1 MAGSIK
7 GIIVEIGGDTSG
19 LQKALSKVN
28 SATSSLSKELRGINS
43 LLKLD
48 PKNTELV
55 TQKQQVLSETIK
67 DTENKLKLLHST
79 YDRAVEAEANG
90 SKISEENWRNIQRE
104 IITTENKLKAL
115 KLEASNWTKVGK
127 SVEEFGE
134 KITKVSTRVENL
146 GNKLTKVLTTSIV
159 TTGVATVKS
168 AMDFETAFTGVEK
181 TVDATDEQLA
191 ELKQGIKDL
200 AKEIPSST
208 TEISAVAE
216 AAGQLGIQTE
226 NILSFSKAM
235 IDLGNSTNLTAD
247 EAASQLAKFAN
258 ITQMS
263 QKDFDKL
270 GSSIVDLGNNFA
282 TTEADIVNMAMRLAG
297 AGHQVGMSEGQILG
311 LATALSSVGIEAE
324 MGGSA
329 ISKAMVKMQNAVEMG
344 GSKLDVVLKK
354 TGKTL
359 RELELMSANDSKG
372 FKELS
377 DSIGMTSTEVKQL
390 ITAGT
395 NLEDFASVSGMTAE
409 QFKKAW
415 KEDASGALSAFIKG
429 LGNAQDK
436 GESAITM
443 LSEMGLTEVRLRDSL
458 LRAANA
464 GDLFNNAIETGTK
477 AWDENTALANE
488 ADKRYKTLES
498 RFKKTLNK
506 TNNFAISLGE
516 KLTPSITKILDKADK
531 FIERLDGMS
540 EEETKNII
548 KTGLMIAALGPLV
561 KIVGKVGTTAG
572 SAIKGIGMFSQAIGV
587 MKTGAS
593 SGVISVDKLA
603 MILGTI
609 SSPAGLAT
617 VGITAL
623 TAAMAAHIIKTQN
636 EIISLG
642 GLKKELDKQQESWNK
657 LKDARNENLNNSLTE
672 INNIEK
678 LSNELKKMTDING
691 QVKDGYEARANYIIN
706 ELNNALGTEYKMN
719 GNIIEQYSELKDG
732 IDSII
737 TKKKAEAY
745 LNAYQEEY
753 QTALKNSNEAMDS
766 YVKLWEK
773 YEEATKK
780 YYSTSGI
787 ARVNASQEMA
797 AIQKELKEQSDMLN
811 EYGQVVD
818 NYENLVSASA
828 SGSADAIEEAMKK
841 MGQSYNKA
849 TEETKTSL
857 TEQIQKYESY
867 KEQIKNIANEALRN
881 NKQYLLDMIADNA
894 NSNQQRLDDTIKSLR
909 EQTSAINELTED
921 QKNAWKELARSDRQ
935 AYTETINKLDE
946 DTKKAIENV
955 TGIWIQDTSV
965 EKAAKE
971 LGQKAETGFGTYV
984 DGRTWGADL
993 SSNIASGMTSKKS
1006 EQRVSNA
1013 SSTVA
1018 GWIKKILGHSVPKAG
1033 PLKDELTY
1041 MPDMIENFSKG
1052 IDNNKAKLVKSIMNM
1067 TKEMQEKF
1075 KLIQL
1080 QNFGDL
1086 QGNLTNQLID
1096 NTKTIFTTPQI
1107 VFNVQE
1113 LDEAK
1118 LNQCFNYINRK
1129 FGSKY

>member
-104 IITTENKLKAL
+104 IINTENKLKAL
-115 KLEASNWTKVGK
+115 KLEASNWTKAGK
-127 SVEEFGE
+127 SIEEYGE

-159 TTGVATVKS
+159 GTGVATVKS

-181 TVDATDEQLA
+181 TVDATDEQLT

-200 AKEIPSST
+200 TKEIPSST

-216 AAGQLGIQTE
+216 AAGQLGIQTD
-226 NILSFSKAM
+226 NVLSFSKAM

-270 GSSIVDLGNNFA
+270 GSSIVDLGNNYA

-297 AGHQVGMSEGQILG
+297 AGHQVGMSQGQILG

-415 KEDASGALSAFIKG
+415 KEDASGALTAFIKG

-477 AWDENTALANE
+477 AWDENTALTNE

-506 TNNFAISLGE
+506 TNNLAINLGE
-516 KLTPSITKILDKADK
+516 KLTPSINKLLDKADK

-540 EEETKNII
+540 EEETKNVV
-548 KTGLMIAALGPLV
+548 KVGLMVAAFGPLV

-572 SAIKGIGMFSQAIGV
+572 SAVKGIGVFSQAIGV
-587 MKTGAS
+587 MRTGAKS
-593 SGVISVDKLA
+593 GIAEVDNLAKGLSILTNPATIAATGITIATGVIIAQIKKAEQEVTNSLENVGNGATNFINGISSATSHLDSFNSTLFASSQEQEDLKKNMDEVQQGITDICKRAADERRGYTQEEITQLDEYFNKLRELKNREIEIQQSVANAISQQAITNAESFQGTLEEYKVQSQEWIKTAKEQKDATIKL
-603 MILGTI
+603 IEEGTI
-609 SSPAGLAT
+609 EEVALLNQRYTTQEERQSEAYQKEYAT
-617 VGITAL
+617 IMEQKQSKID
-623 TAAMAAHIIKTQN
+623 AANEEVAKVSEVYTKGYLERGKQN
-636 EIISLG
+636 ESFYSTISEYNKKIEDENTRHEDMMKIAG
-642 GLKKELDKQQESWNK
+642 ETGIKNAEGLTLRQTEERKRHREK
-657 LKDARNENLNNSLTE
+657 LKDIYKQMYKDMDESQAEQLGVWLAQVSQTELYGGKIDEETQKIVDSVVDSYNTMPNETKKVIKSTMEGMLKGMEDEEPSLFAKATGIANGILSKLRKAFDIHSPSKKTRKIFNFAMKGAE
-672 INNIEK
+672 VGIED
-678 LSNELKKMTDING
+678 E
-691 QVKDGYEARANYIIN
+691 E
-706 ELNNALGTEYKMN
+706 NALYK
-719 GNIIEQYSELKDG
+719 K
-732 IDSII
+732 
-737 TKKKAEAY
+737 
-745 LNAYQEEY
+745 
-753 QTALKNSNEAMDS
+753 
-766 YVKLWEK
+766 
-773 YEEATKK
+773 
-780 YYSTSGI
+780 
-787 ARVNASQEMA
+787 
-797 AIQKELKEQSDMLN
+797 
-811 EYGQVVD
+811 
-818 NYENLVSASA
+818 
-828 SGSADAIEEAMKK
+828 
-841 MGQSYNKA
+841 
-849 TEETKTSL
+849 
-857 TEQIQKYESY
+857 
-867 KEQIKNIANEALRN
+867 IKNISTTVLDKF
-881 NKQYLLDMIADNA
+881 KQLGNDIQMG
-894 NSNQQRLDDTIKSLR
+894 
-909 EQTSAINELTED
+909 AIN
-921 QKNAWKELARSDRQ
+921 Q
-935 AYTETINKLDE
+935 
-946 DTKKAIENV
+946 
-955 TGIWIQDTSV
+955 SV
-965 EKAAKE
+965 
-971 LGQKAETGFGTYV
+971 
-984 DGRTWGADL
+984 
-993 SSNIASGMTSKKS
+993 
-1006 EQRVSNA
+1006 
-1013 SSTVA
+1013 
-1018 GWIKKILGHSVPKAG
+1018 
-1033 PLKDELTY
+1033 
-1041 MPDMIENFSKG
+1041 
-1052 IDNNKAKLVKSIMNM
+1052 
-1067 TKEMQEKF
+1067 
-1075 KLIQL
+1075 
-1080 QNFGDL
+1080 
-1086 QGNLTNQLID
+1086 ID
-1096 NTKTIFTTPQI
+1096 NTKTVFTTPQI

>member
-104 IITTENKLKAL
+104 IINTENKLKAL
-115 KLEASNWTKVGK
+115 KLEASNWTKAGK
-127 SVEEFGE
+127 SIEEYGE

-159 TTGVATVKS
+159 GTGVATVKS

-181 TVDATDEQLA
+181 TVDATDEQLT

-208 TEISAVAE
+208 TKISAVAE
-216 AAGQLGIQTE
+216 AAGQLGIQTD
-226 NILSFSKAM
+226 NVLSFSKAM

-270 GSSIVDLGNNFA
+270 GSSIVDLGNNYA

-297 AGHQVGMSEGQILG
+297 AGHQVGMSQGQILG

-415 KEDASGALSAFIKG
+415 KEDASGALTAFIKG

-477 AWDENTALANE
+477 AWDENTALTNE

-506 TNNFAISLGE
+506 TNNLAINLGE
-516 KLTPSITKILDKADK
+516 KLTPSINKLLDKADK

-540 EEETKNII
+540 EEETKNVV
-548 KTGLMIAALGPLV
+548 KVGLMVAAFGPLV

-572 SAIKGIGMFSQAIGV
+572 SAVKGIGVFSQAIGV
-587 MKTGAS
+587 MRTGAKS
-593 SGVISVDKLA
+593 GIAEVDNLAKGLSILTNPATIAATGITIATGVIIAQIKKAEQEVTNSLENVGNGATNFINGISSATSHLDSFNSTLFASSQEQEDLKKNMDEVQQGITDICKRAADERRGYTQEEITQLDEYFNKLRELKNREIEIQQSVANAISQQAITNAESFQGTLEEYKVQSQEWIKTAKEQKDATIKL
-603 MILGTI
+603 IEEGTI
-609 SSPAGLAT
+609 EEVALLNQRYTTQEERQSEAYQKEYAT
-617 VGITAL
+617 IMEQKQSKID
-623 TAAMAAHIIKTQN
+623 AANEEVAKVSEVYTKGYLERGKQN
-636 EIISLG
+636 ESFYSTISEYNKKIEDENTRHEDMMKIAG
-642 GLKKELDKQQESWNK
+642 ETGIKNAEGLTLRQTEERKRHREK
-657 LKDARNENLNNSLTE
+657 LKDIYKQMYKDMDESQAEQLGVWLAQVSQTELYGGKIDEETQKIVDSVVDSYNTMPNETKKVIKSTMEGMLKGMEDEEPSLFAKATGIANGILSKLRKAFDIHSPSKKTRKIFNFAMKGAE
-672 INNIEK
+672 VGIED
-678 LSNELKKMTDING
+678 E
-691 QVKDGYEARANYIIN
+691 E
-706 ELNNALGTEYKMN
+706 NALYK
-719 GNIIEQYSELKDG
+719 K
-732 IDSII
+732 
-737 TKKKAEAY
+737 
-745 LNAYQEEY
+745 
-753 QTALKNSNEAMDS
+753 
-766 YVKLWEK
+766 
-773 YEEATKK
+773 
-780 YYSTSGI
+780 
-787 ARVNASQEMA
+787 
-797 AIQKELKEQSDMLN
+797 
-811 EYGQVVD
+811 
-818 NYENLVSASA
+818 
-828 SGSADAIEEAMKK
+828 
-841 MGQSYNKA
+841 
-849 TEETKTSL
+849 
-857 TEQIQKYESY
+857 
-867 KEQIKNIANEALRN
+867 IKNISTTVLDKF
-881 NKQYLLDMIADNA
+881 KQLGNDIQMG
-894 NSNQQRLDDTIKSLR
+894 
-909 EQTSAINELTED
+909 AIN
-921 QKNAWKELARSDRQ
+921 Q
-935 AYTETINKLDE
+935 
-946 DTKKAIENV
+946 
-955 TGIWIQDTSV
+955 SV
-965 EKAAKE
+965 
-971 LGQKAETGFGTYV
+971 
-984 DGRTWGADL
+984 
-993 SSNIASGMTSKKS
+993 
-1006 EQRVSNA
+1006 
-1013 SSTVA
+1013 
-1018 GWIKKILGHSVPKAG
+1018 
-1033 PLKDELTY
+1033 
-1041 MPDMIENFSKG
+1041 
-1052 IDNNKAKLVKSIMNM
+1052 
-1067 TKEMQEKF
+1067 
-1075 KLIQL
+1075 
-1080 QNFGDL
+1080 
-1086 QGNLTNQLID
+1086 ID
-1096 NTKTIFTTPQI
+1096 NTKTVFTTPQI

>member
-67 DTENKLKLLHST
+67 ETENELKLLHSA
-79 YDRAVEAEANG
+79 YDRTVEAEVNG
-90 SKISEENWRNIQRE
+90 SKISEKNWRNIQRE
-104 IITTENKLKAL
+104 IINTENKLKAL
-115 KLEASNWTKVGK
+115 KLEASNWTKAGK
-127 SVEEFGE
+127 SIEEYGE

-159 TTGVATVKS
+159 GTGVATVKS

-181 TVDATDEQLA
+181 TVDATDEQLT

-200 AKEIPSST
+200 TKEIPSST

-216 AAGQLGIQTE
+216 AAGQLGIQTD
-226 NILSFSKAM
+226 NVLSFSKAM

-270 GSSIVDLGNNFA
+270 GSSIVDLGNNYA

-297 AGHQVGMSEGQILG
+297 AGHQVGMSQGQILG

-477 AWDENTALANE
+477 AWDENTALTNE

-506 TNNFAISLGE
+506 TNNLAINLGE
-516 KLTPSITKILDKADK
+516 KLTPSISGILDKADK
-531 FIERLDGMS
+531 FIERLDNLS
-540 EEETKNII
+540 EEETENAVKV
-548 KTGLMIAALGPLV
+548 GLMVAALGPLV
-561 KIVGKVGTTAG
+561 KIFDKIGTTAG
-572 SAIKGIGMFSQAIGV
+572 STIKGIGLFSQAIGV
-587 MKTGAS
+587 MKTGAK
-593 SGVISVDKLA
+593 SGVTEIDNLA
-603 MILGTI
+603 KGLSILT
-609 SSPAGLAT
+609 SPAALAAT
-617 VGITAL
+617 GITIA
-623 TAAMAAHIIKTQN
+623 TGVIIAQT
-636 EIISLG
+636 
-642 GLKKELDKQQESWNK
+642 
-657 LKDARNENLNNSLTE
+657 
-672 INNIEK
+672 
-678 LSNELKKMTDING
+678 
-691 QVKDGYEARANYIIN
+691 
-706 ELNNALGTEYKMN
+706 
-719 GNIIEQYSELKDG
+719 
-732 IDSII
+732 
-737 TKKKAEAY
+737 KKAEQEVTNSLENVGNGATNFINGISSATSHLDSFNSTLFASSQEQEDLKKNMDEVQQGITDICKKAADERRGY
-745 LNAYQEEY
+745 TQEEITQLDEY
-753 QTALKNSNEAMDS
+753 FNKLRELKNREIEIQQSVANAISQQAITNAESFQGTLEEYKVQSQEWIKTAEEQKDSTLNIIKDGTTQEIALLNQKYGEQANMQNEAYSKEYNNIMQHQQEKIDAANSEVAKVVEAYSNGYLQRANQDNSFYKTFTEYNKKIEDENQKHAGNIDNINNNVLLTQYNKNKAKEDENYRHEQETKKIWQKMYKDMDESQEEQLGVWLAQVAQTELYGGKIDEKTQKIVSSIVDS
-766 YVKLWEK
+766 YDSMPNKTRDAMKNAMEPMLTEMENK
-773 YEEATKK
+773 EPSLFAKAT
-780 YYSTSGI
+780 GI
-787 ARVNASQEMA
+787 AEGILSRLKKAFDIHSPSRKVRKIFNFAMEGAEVGIEDKENALYS
-797 AIQKELKEQSDMLN
+797 K
-811 EYGQVVD
+811 
-818 NYENLVSASA
+818 
-828 SGSADAIEEAMKK
+828 
-841 MGQSYNKA
+841 
-849 TEETKTSL
+849 
-857 TEQIQKYESY
+857 
-867 KEQIKNIANEALRN
+867 IKNISTTALDKF
-881 NKQYLLDMIADNA
+881 KQLGNDIQMG
-894 NSNQQRLDDTIKSLR
+894 
-909 EQTSAINELTED
+909 AIN
-921 QKNAWKELARSDRQ
+921 Q
-935 AYTETINKLDE
+935 
-946 DTKKAIENV
+946 
-955 TGIWIQDTSV
+955 SV
-965 EKAAKE
+965 
-971 LGQKAETGFGTYV
+971 
-984 DGRTWGADL
+984 
-993 SSNIASGMTSKKS
+993 
-1006 EQRVSNA
+1006 
-1013 SSTVA
+1013 
-1018 GWIKKILGHSVPKAG
+1018 
-1033 PLKDELTY
+1033 
-1041 MPDMIENFSKG
+1041 
-1052 IDNNKAKLVKSIMNM
+1052 
-1067 TKEMQEKF
+1067 
-1075 KLIQL
+1075 
-1080 QNFGDL
+1080 
-1086 QGNLTNQLID
+1086 ID
-1096 NTKTIFTTPQI
+1096 NTKTVFTTPQI